1 MMTVYIVRVHFLRS
15 RHGINRLVHDSYPRL
30 GSRRKPR
37 VLADAAGQRSVGE
50 VIRVLAKEPERLEEV
65 VGAREWRAEACPPG
79 AQAQP
84 CPDVSSSA
92 DSGSSRPRKYS
103 GAVEAGRDGDAA
115 AGGEP
120 CAACRSGTGDTGGA
134 AGPTGA
140 SSLERRR
147 LRSDHSGPGGSLT
160 TPGSTNK

>member
-1 MMTVYIVRVHFLRS
+1 MTVYIVRVHFLRS

-65 VGAREWRAEACPPG
+65 VGAREWRAEPCPPG

-92 DSGSSRPRKYS
+92 DSGSSRPRR
-103 GAVEAGRDGDAA
+103 GR
-115 AGGEP
+115 
-120 CAACRSGTGDTGGA
+120 
-134 AGPTGA
+134 
-140 SSLERRR
+140 
-147 LRSDHSGPGGSLT
+147 
-160 TPGSTNK
+160 